1 MLSTLRLVVGRWWWC
16 ALWIGLGCAE
26 SAGQATPGVIGGASG
41 FTGGQSGAGG
51 TTAGVGGAGGVGG
64 VDTNPIGGAAGSSG
78 MGGAGSV
85 GGVGSPIGG
94 VGAAGGTMGGIGAVG
109 GDGMTGGTSGGAG
122 GSRPPGEPCT
132 GKTGGTGDVSRTW
145 NGIAQ
150 YITHYPPGLDP
161 NTPVPLVFVAHG
173 FTMSGAVMQTL
184 TNFDAVADR
193 DKFVV
198 VYPDGDGGAFPWD
211 VGVGACAP
219 GGLISA
225 GAAESLRGYLD
236 GMRAAVEE
244 DQCIDAGAIF
254 VTGFS
259 MGGYFSHHVGCQRG
273 NEFARAV
280 GPCSGGT
287 YPGECPGAPVP
298 VFIMHGA
305 TDTFI
310 DHTLC
315 GQGARDMWLPRNG
328 CGAMFDTK
336 MVGGG
341 HCDWYK
347 DCDPN
352 GQTVYCEFDG
362 VGHSWASGATDA
374 VWSFFKGYL

>member
-1 MLSTLRLVVGRWWWC
+1 MTKTLGWVLGGVVC
-16 ALWIGLGCAE
+16 ALSLGCGESNGQQMPALNAGAAGLGGQGGISGAM
-26 SAGQATPGVIGGASG
+26 AGTGSVGGLGVPGGMSGGASG
-41 FTGGQSGAGG
+41 T
-51 TTAGVGGAGGVGG
+51 
-64 VDTNPIGGAAGSSG
+64 
-78 MGGAGSV
+78 GGAGSV
-85 GGVGSPIGG
+85 GGMTGG
-94 VGAAGGTMGGIGAVG
+94 VGAMG
-109 GDGMTGGTSGGAG
+109 GMTGGGGATGGTGGAG
-122 GSRPPGEPCT
+122 GTGGDGAIGGTGGSKPPAEPCT
-132 GKTGGTGDVSRTW
+132 GKPGGTGDVSRTW
-145 NGIAQ
+145 NGLAQ

-173 FTMSGAVMQTL
+173 FTMSGAAMQAI
-184 TNFDAVADR
+184 TNFDTVADR

-225 GAAESLRGYLD
+225 SGAASLTGYLD
-236 GMRAAVEE
+236 GMREAIEA
-244 DQCIDAGAIF
+244 DQCIDGNAIF

-273 NEFARAV
+273 GELARAV

-287 YPGECPGAPVP
+287 YAGECPAAPVP

-305 TDTFI
+305 NDTFI

-315 GQGARDMWLPRNG
+315 GQGARDMWLPRNS
-328 CGAMFDTK
+328 CDSTFETK
-336 MVGGG
+336 PVSGG
-341 HCDWYK
+341 HCDWYEG
-347 DCDPN
+347 CDEN

-374 VWSFFKGYL
+374 VWSFFKSYL